1 MDFRAMHVGL
11 PGWRPIGSIAAVAFL
26 CAGLAAAVSG
36 VPGASAGAGTQE
48 PDLGAAAAGC
58 DVTEPNATSV
68 PGEPVAPGFVDSEEP
83 DIISSQGLYV
93 SFGERST
100 VVVPR
105 RGSPQPP
112 GTAVALWR
120 GRHGKFGGKFGWR
133 RDSRAWGTL
142 RVKVR
147 SQSGRSVGRGL
158 YSNHLGP
165 TSRVVPGGIVF
176 PREGCW
182 KITGMSGD
190 ATLRATIWVVDL
202 RDQ

>member
-1 MDFRAMHVGL
+1 MDFRARHVGL
-11 PGWRPIGSIAAVAFL
+11 PGWRPIGAIAAVAAL
-26 CAGLAAAVSG
+26 CTGLAAAVSG
-36 VPGASAGAGTQE
+36 VPGASAGGGTQE

-58 DVTEPNATSV
+58 DVTEPNATTAPGIGQV
-68 PGEPVAPGFVDSEEP
+68 PGVEEP
-83 DIISSQGLYV
+83 EEPYIISRQGLYV
-93 SFGERST
+93 SFGERSV

-105 RGSPQPP
+105 RGEPEPP

-120 GRHGKFGGKFGWR
+120 GRHGKFGGKFLWR
-133 RDSRAWGTL
+133 RDSRAEGTL

-147 SQSGRSVGRGL
+147 SQSGRSKGRGI

-165 TSRVVPGGIVF
+165 TSQVIPGGIVF

-182 KITGMSGD
+182 NITGKSGS

-202 RDQ
+202 RD